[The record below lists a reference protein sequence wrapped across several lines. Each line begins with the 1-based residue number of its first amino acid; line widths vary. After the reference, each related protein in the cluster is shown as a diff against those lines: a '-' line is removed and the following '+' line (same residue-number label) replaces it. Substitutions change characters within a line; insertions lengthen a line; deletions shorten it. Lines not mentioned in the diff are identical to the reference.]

1 MGEKKDILGA
11 YLSFPSLKNPEA
23 KSHTAEIIGL
33 TDFSSFEKWDGTSW
47 KKRGDDYEALKEEI
61 TSKLL
66 AFIERHYP
74 GFCETIDYQELSTPL
89 SVKHFTGHPQGSIY
103 GVPSVRERYL
113 SNEAPWCQAKSPV
126 EGLYLTGADVSSP
139 GIAGALMGAMATVG
153 VIPEGLS
160 FIRLLKAA
168 NDAVP
173 AGAKA

>member
-1 MGEKKDILGA
+1 M
-11 YLSFPSLKNPEA
+11 
-23 KSHTAEIIGL
+23 
-33 TDFSSFEKWDGTSW
+33 
-47 KKRGDDYEALKEEI
+47 
-61 TSKLL
+61 
-66 AFIERHYP
+66 
-74 GFCETIDYQELSTPL
+74 
-89 SVKHFTGHPQGSIY
+89 
-103 GVPSVRERYL
+103 RERYL

>member
-74 GFCETIDYQELSTPL
+74 GFCETID
-89 SVKHFTGHPQGSIY
+89 
-103 GVPSVRERYL
+103 
-113 SNEAPWCQAKSPV
+113 
-126 EGLYLTGADVSSP
+126 
-139 GIAGALMGAMATVG
+139 
-153 VIPEGLS
+153 
-160 FIRLLKAA
+160 
-168 NDAVP
+168 
-173 AGAKA
+173 